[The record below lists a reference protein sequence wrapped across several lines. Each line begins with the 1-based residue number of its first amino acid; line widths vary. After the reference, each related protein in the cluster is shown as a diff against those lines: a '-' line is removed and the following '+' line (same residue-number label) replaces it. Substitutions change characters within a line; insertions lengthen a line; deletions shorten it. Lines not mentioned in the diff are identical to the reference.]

1 MRLKKLLLAGLTSLS
16 AAPLAASQA
25 LSERNTPRNVVVFV
39 ADGLRAASVN
49 DQTAPAMAKLA
60 REGVSFTNSHSLFP
74 TLTMANASALVTAH
88 ALGDTG
94 TFGNTLYVGFE
105 VRSANSVTPFLER
118 DDVLRDVDE
127 GFGHNFLHEPTL
139 FDLARAKGYSN
150 ASSGKIGPALLFDHV
165 ARGSQS
171 IIIDDAT
178 GNVDPGTGEP
188 QGVPLPD
195 EVRQRL
201 HARGLPIAAPD
212 RGKNGNRLG
221 TYTANV
227 TQQDYF
233 AAATTQV
240 VLPLFAS
247 RKQPFL
253 LVFWSRDPDG
263 TQHYQGDSLQ
273 KLIPGINGPTSLAAI
288 RNADDDLARILV
300 ALDELGLRNNT
311 DVVVVADHGFS
322 TISKESKTSSSAKV
336 HYTEIPE
343 GDAPVPE
350 GALPPGFLA
359 LAKEFGLPLLDPDQ
373 NYALVANGHY
383 PKFANGVIGEDKNH
397 PKLVVAVNGGSDLVY
412 ITDGNQERA
421 GHIVQF
427 LLGQDYISGIFVDD
441 RLGAFRGTLPLSSI
455 MLKGSAITPVPAIVV
470 SFRSFDTVCGEP
482 LLCTVEVADTALQ
495 RGQGMHG
502 SFSRA
507 DTKNFMAFSGP
518 DFKAGFVDTAPTSN
532 ADITATV
539 IELLDFKLDGNGKL
553 VGRLLGETLRGGIM
567 PQLESETIAS
577 APAENGVRTMV
588 NRQRVGNTCYVDAA
602 GFPGRTVGLSPLPLD
617 VKDKSAWSCSQ

>member
-1 MRLKKLLLAGLTSLS
+1 
-16 AAPLAASQA
+16 
-25 LSERNTPRNVVVFV
+25 
-39 ADGLRAASVN
+39 
-49 DQTAPAMAKLA
+49 MAKLA

-150 ASSGKIGPALLFDHV
+150 ASIGKVGPALLFDHV
-165 ARGSQS
+165 ARGSQF

-188 QGVPLPD
+188 KGVPLPD

-288 RNADDDLARILV
+288 RNADDDLIRILV
-300 ALDELGLRNNT
+300 ALYDLHLSNHTNILT
-311 DVVVVADHGFS
+311 NANKA
-322 TISKESKTSSSAKV
+322 IQAN
-336 HYTEIPE
+336 
-343 GDAPVPE
+343 
-350 GALPPGFLA
+350 
-359 LAKEFGLPLLDPDQ
+359 LDDCQ
-373 NYALVANGHY
+373 
-383 PKFANGVIGEDKNH
+383 
-397 PKLVVAVNGGSDLVY
+397 
-412 ITDGNQERA
+412 GNQDD
-421 GHIVQF
+421 
-427 LLGQDYISGIFVDD
+427 LLSEGPLH
-441 RLGAFRGTLPLSSI
+441 RNLGS
-455 MLKGSAITPVPAIVV
+455 
-470 SFRSFDTVCGEP
+470 
-482 LLCTVEVADTALQ
+482 
-495 RGQGMHG
+495 
-502 SFSRA
+502 
-507 DTKNFMAFSGP
+507 
-518 DFKAGFVDTAPTSN
+518 
-532 ADITATV
+532 
-539 IELLDFKLDGNGKL
+539 
-553 VGRLLGETLRGGIM
+553 
-567 PQLESETIAS
+567 
-577 APAENGVRTMV
+577 
-588 NRQRVGNTCYVDAA
+588 
-602 GFPGRTVGLSPLPLD
+602 
-617 VKDKSAWSCSQ
+617 

>member
-16 AAPLAASQA
+16 ADPLAASQA
-25 LSERNTPRNVVVFV
+25 LSERNTPRKVVVFV
-39 ADGLRAASVN
+39 ADGLRA
-49 DQTAPAMAKLA
+49 
-60 REGVSFTNSHSLFP
+60 
-74 TLTMANASALVTAH
+74 
-88 ALGDTG
+88 
-94 TFGNTLYVGFE
+94 
-105 VRSANSVTPFLER
+105 TPFLER

-150 ASSGKIGPALLFDHV
+150 ASIGKVGPALLFDHV

-188 QGVPLPD
+188 KGVPLPD

-240 VLPLFAS
+240 VLPPFAS

-311 DVVVVADHGFS
+311 DVVVAATAARTSSILRTEIRREQGAS
-322 TISKESKTSSSAKV
+322 SNSCSARTISA
-336 HYTEIPE
+336 
-343 GDAPVPE
+343 
-350 GALPPGFLA
+350 
-359 LAKEFGLPLLDPDQ
+359 
-373 NYALVANGHY
+373 
-383 PKFANGVIGEDKNH
+383 
-397 PKLVVAVNGGSDLVY
+397 
-412 ITDGNQERA
+412 
-421 GHIVQF
+421 
-427 LLGQDYISGIFVDD
+427 
-441 RLGAFRGTLPLSSI
+441 
-455 MLKGSAITPVPAIVV
+455 
-470 SFRSFDTVCGEP
+470 
-482 LLCTVEVADTALQ
+482 
-495 RGQGMHG
+495 
-502 SFSRA
+502 
-507 DTKNFMAFSGP
+507 AFS
-518 DFKAGFVDTAPTSN
+518 S
-532 ADITATV
+532 
-539 IELLDFKLDGNGKL
+539 
-553 VGRLLGETLRGGIM
+553 M
-567 PQLESETIAS
+567 IAS
-577 APAENGVRTMV
+577 APS
-588 NRQRVGNTCYVDAA
+588 AA
-602 GFPGRTVGLSPLPLD
+602 PCRSHLS
-617 VKDKSAWSCSQ
+617 C